1 MKRMEYKAEYL
12 LTNEAVDEI
21 SEKISEFLGTINTE
35 SKNIL
40 RIRLLV
46 EELLLDWQNHFSE
59 QAKCQ
64 VRIGQ
69 RFRRPFI
76 QLEVEGESYNPLDAD
91 NTEDYG
97 FYRNRLLANMGLAP
111 LFSYENGRNKII
123 FKLKKPKINPLLSL
137 AAAVIAGLLV
147 GAIGLFIPDALKL
160 SILNS
165 FLTPIY
171 DTFFNVLG
179 TIAGPMV
186 FLSVAWGIY
195 GIGDTAT
202 FGRIGKRMIIHFIRG
217 VFLICI
223 ACVALSLIF
232 FSLNLVWKS
241 GVTAQLNNLF
251 QMILGFVPTD
261 IITPFQDGNSLQIIL
276 LGAAIGVALL
286 ILGKQT
292 ESVAKAIE
300 QINYV
305 IQFLMEIISTLV
317 PYFIFI
323 VLVQMIWSDT
333 LDVVLSAWKPLL
345 VFLITILLT
354 AAAMVLIAAHHGKVS
369 PLLLLKKGLPTFI
382 IGMTTAS
389 SVATFGT
396 CSNVCEKK
404 LGVSNNITS
413 FGVPLGIVMFPPATA
428 MYFIITCIYSAEIYN
443 IECSV
448 VWFILAVFTAAVL
461 AIASPPI
468 PGGTL
473 TCYTIMFTQLGL
485 PTEALVVAL
494 ALDVLCDFVATGMN
508 MFCLQME
515 LVIQSSKMG
524 MLDEKILRK
533 KI

>member
-1 MKRMEYKAEYL
+1 MESRTEYL

-21 SEKISEFLGTINTE
+21 SEAISAFLVTLNTE
-35 SKNIL
+35 PKNRL

-46 EELLLDWQNHFSE
+46 EELLLDWKEHFSE
-59 QAKCQ
+59 QATCQ
-64 VRIGQ
+64 LRIGQ

-76 QLEVEGESYNPLDAD
+76 QLEVAGDSYNPLDH
-91 NTEDYG
+91 NTEEYG
-97 FYRNRLLANMGLAP
+97 AYRDRLLANMGLSP
-111 LFSYENGRNKII
+111 MFSYESGRNKVV
-123 FKLKKPKINPLLSL
+123 FKLKKAKANPLLSL
-137 AAAVIAGLLV
+137 AIAVLTGLLV
-147 GAIGLFIPDALKL
+147 GAAGLWLPDALRL
-160 SILNS
+160 SVLDY

-171 DTFFNVLG
+171 DTFFNLLG

-202 FGRIGKRMIIHFIRG
+202 FGRIGKRMIIHFVSA

-223 ACVALSLIF
+223 ACVLLSLAF

-241 GVTAQLNNLF
+241 AGTSQLSNLF
-251 QMILGFVPTD
+251 QMILGFIPTD
-261 IITPFQDGNSLQIIL
+261 IVTPFQDGNSLQIIL
-276 LGAAIGVALL
+276 LGAAIGIALL

-292 ESVAKAIE
+292 EAVAQAIE

-305 IQFLMEIISTLV
+305 VQFLMEMISTLV

-323 VLVQMIWSDT
+323 VLVQMIWSGT

-345 VFLITILLT
+345 VFLIIIVII
-354 AAAMVLIAAHHGKVS
+354 AAAMTLVASHIGKTSPIAV
-369 PLLLLKKGLPTFI
+369 LKKGLPTFV

-396 CSNVCEKK
+396 CATICERK
-404 LGVSNNITS
+404 LGISNHITS

-428 MYFIITCIYSAEIYN
+428 MYFIIICIYTAEVYQA
-443 IECSV
+443 ECSI
-448 VWFILAVFTAAVL
+448 VWFVLAVFSAVVL

-515 LVIQSSKMG
+515 LVIQSKKMG
-524 MLDEKILRK
+524 MLDETILRK
-533 KI
+533 GI